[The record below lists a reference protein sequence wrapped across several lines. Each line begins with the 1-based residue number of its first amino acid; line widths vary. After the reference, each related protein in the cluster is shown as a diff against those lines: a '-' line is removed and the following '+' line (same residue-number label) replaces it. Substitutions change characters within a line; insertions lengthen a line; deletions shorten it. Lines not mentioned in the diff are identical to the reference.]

1 MISPQRRPLQQASSL
16 AGRASASPPPWV
28 LRQVVALKH
37 REPLCPLACLIPR
50 RVSTAPRPSP
60 QRHQPSATS
69 ARLGQFAPPWLGMD
83 RPGILQALV
92 GLILGLIALLTSY
105 DHINLFGHI
114 LPLPQQWGIPCIA
127 ASVATVFIDAQLAT
141 RSRLRAEHRAARA
154 ADVAA
159 GRRSLSSSRAIAAL
173 PGADGAA
180 GAWGS

>member
-28 LRQVVALKH
+28 LRQMVALKH
-37 REPLCPLACLIPR
+37 REPLCPLAP
-50 RVSTAPRPSP
+50 APSDTNPAQLPPDLSNL
-60 QRHQPSATS
+60 H
-69 ARLGQFAPPWLGMD
+69 PPWIGLD
-83 RPGILQALV
+83 RPGILQALC

>member
-1 MISPQRRPLQQASSL
+1 
-16 AGRASASPPPWV
+16 
-28 LRQVVALKH
+28 
-37 REPLCPLACLIPR
+37 
-50 RVSTAPRPSP
+50 
-60 QRHQPSATS
+60 
-69 ARLGQFAPPWLGMD
+69 MD

-127 ASVATVFIDAQLAT
+127 ASVATVLIDAQLAT

-159 GRRSLSSSRAIAAL
+159 GRRSRSSSRAK
-173 PGADGAA
+173 
-180 GAWGS
+180 SCK